1 MGAGTHMSMSMIE
14 VEEIACDLE
23 AFLRRSF
30 QIPVDDPGFTRQV
43 NLWEEGY
50 VDSVGVVETVAHIES
65 RWQIVLP
72 EHVVFDPAFTNV
84 AGMAEL
90 IARVLHRG
98 SA

>member
-1 MGAGTHMSMSMIE
+1 MGMID
-14 VEEIACDLE
+14 VEEIARDLD

-30 QIPVDDPGFTRQV
+30 QIPANDPGFTHQA

-50 VDSVGVVETVAHIES
+50 VDSVGVVETVAHIEN

-84 AGMAEL
+84 AG
-90 IARVLHRG
+90 IAALVWTVLGRG
-98 SA
+98 GA

>member
-1 MGAGTHMSMSMIE
+1 MID
-14 VEEIACDLE
+14 VEEIARELE

-30 QIPVDDPGFTRQV
+30 QIPADDPGFTRQV

-50 VDSVGVVETVAHIES
+50 VDSAGVIETVAHIES
-65 RWQIVLP
+65 RWQIALP
-72 EHVVFDPAFTNV
+72 EHVVFDPAFTHV

-90 IARVLHRG
+90 IAAVLRGG

>member
-1 MGAGTHMSMSMIE
+1 MSTRTGISTIE
-14 VEEIACDLE
+14 VEGIARDLE
-23 AFLRRSF
+23 AFLRRNF
-30 QIPVDDPGFTRQV
+30 QIPMDDPGFTRQV

-65 RWQIVLP
+65 RWQSVLP
-72 EHVVFDPAFTNV
+72 EHAVFDPTFTHV

-90 IARVLHRG
+90 RARVLHQG